1 MLYLHLLLNFIST
14 QMNFLHLGRGL
25 IGILVILGICYLFS
39 RDKKSIN
46 WLLVGIGIPVLM
58 VFSWLAL
65 KFPFVTD
72 GFKAVGMLFDR
83 LAFYTQEGASFVFGP
98 LAFGPGQ
105 KTSIGFI
112 FAFQVLPSIIMI
124 SALMSFLY
132 YVGIMQ
138 RVVRGIAWVMEK
150 LLRVSGAESLVA
162 ASNIFV
168 GQTEAPL
175 FIKPYVRNLTH
186 SEILSV
192 MTAGMATLA
201 SGVMASYIS
210 MLGGGDSAKT
220 AEFGANLFAA
230 SIMGSFASL
239 IISKILVPEKEVP
252 ETNADFKPKFEKNAS
267 NVVEAVANGAADGL
281 KLAANVGGMLLA
293 FIALIAL
300 LNEVL
305 YAFGAPYIGG
315 QKLYDLNEW
324 VKAIS
329 GGQFQSLSLQ
339 SIFGFFLAPFAWLMG
354 VDNQDILQFGRLL
367 GEKIALNEYV
377 AYVSLNDLQHEM
389 EYRTVVMAT
398 YALCGF
404 ANFSSIAIQIG
415 GIGGL
420 APERKGEIAKYGMLA
435 VLGGMLSTCLG
446 ATIAGMWL

>member
-1 MLYLHLLLNFIST
+1 M
-14 QMNFLHLGRGL
+14 
-25 IGILVILGICYLFS
+25 
-39 RDKKSIN
+39 
-46 WLLVGIGIPVLM
+46 
-58 VFSWLAL
+58 
-65 KFPFVTD
+65 
-72 GFKAVGMLFDR
+72 
-83 LAFYTQEGASFVFGP
+83 FVFGN
-98 LAFGPGQ
+98 LAANPADNGV
-105 KTSIGFI
+105 GFI

-124 SALMSFLY
+124 SALMSLLY

-138 RVVRGIAWVMEK
+138 WVVRGIAWVMAK

-175 FIKPYVRNLTH
+175 FIKPYVRNLTQ

-201 SGVMASYIS
+201 SGVMASYIT

-230 SIMGSFASL
+230 GIMGAFASL
-239 IISKILVPEKEVP
+239 LISKILVPESETP
-252 ETNADFKPKFEKNAS
+252 ETNENFQPKFEKNAS
-267 NVVEAVANGAADGL
+267 NLIEAVASGASDGL

-300 LNEVL
+300 VDEVL
-305 YAFGAPYIGG
+305 LSFGYTIHINDWIK
-315 QKLYDLNEW
+315 Q
-324 VKAIS
+324 IS
-329 GGQFQSLSLQ
+329 GGQFPVLSLKA
-339 SIFGFFLAPFAWLMG
+339 IFGFILAPFAWLMG
-354 VDNQDILQFGRLL
+354 VENQDLLQFGRLL
-367 GEKIALNEYV
+367 GEKVSLNEYV
-377 AYVSLNDLQHEM
+377 AYVSLNDLQKTMSE
-389 EYRTVVMAT
+389 RSVIMAT

-420 APERKGEIAKYGMLA
+420 APERKGEIAKYGLLA
-435 VLGGMLSTCLG
+435 VLGGMLATCLS
-446 ATIAGMWL
+446 ATIVGMWI